1 MDYSDIREKLRRR
14 REELSQIVERIDHR
28 TKERFSE
35 WAGELASFDNHLDTG
50 TDLFLREQDQA
61 IRHRAEKS
69 LEDVDKAEDALK
81 KGTCGICTVC
91 GRPIDDARLS
101 VLPEVQTCIDCAK
114 ELPDDETYMLPQG
127 NLEPNEF
134 WDEMAV
140 WGSSNTF
147 QDGEND
153 LYERED
159 EPL

>member
-81 KGTCGICTVC
+81 KGTYGICTVC

>member
-1 MDYSDIREKLRRR
+1 
-14 REELSQIVERIDHR
+14 
-28 TKERFSE
+28 
-35 WAGELASFDNHLDTG
+35 
-50 TDLFLREQDQA
+50 
-61 IRHRAEKS
+61 
-69 LEDVDKAEDALK
+69 
-81 KGTCGICTVC
+81 
-91 GRPIDDARLS
+91 
-101 VLPEVQTCIDCAK
+101 
-114 ELPDDETYMLPQG
+114 MLPQG